1 MEHEIKNFIQC
12 YLFIIRSVNMKLK
25 LHLGRM
31 NLVDRFLEFLG
42 DYKMLLTNKTDSRT
56 LRVFL

>member
-42 DYKMLLTNKTDSRT
+42 DYKMLLTNKTDSK
-56 LRVFL
+56 L